1 MRGYHPPSAGDTI
14 KVNGVDVS
22 EVAKA
27 KIVVADDEESVR
39 WTLKKALE
47 RSGYAV
53 YTVSDGKAAVDTAER
68 VSADLVLVDIKMPTL
83 DGLEALSLMRDRH
96 PEAMVIVMTAFGS
109 LQAAVEAM
117 KRGAYDYITKPF
129 DFEELTLLV
138 RRALEVQ
145 SLTRELNRL
154 KAQLKDRQE
163 LDEIVGTS
171 PEMQGVF
178 KLVGQVAD
186 SDATVLIAGE
196 SGTGKELVARAIHR
210 NSPRH
215 DGPFVTVNCAAIPK
229 DLLESEMFGHEKGA
243 FTGALTARRGKFELA
258 DKGTIFLDEIGEM
271 DPALQTKILRI
282 FEERRFERLGGEV
295 PITTNVR
302 IVAATNRDLQALVAR
317 GIFREDLF
325 YRLNVVTI
333 MLPPLRGRREDIPVL
348 ITHFLQL
355 YARDGG
361 KEISPEAIKCLLR
374 YQWPGNVR
382 ELENVIKRACLLSR
396 TRLIL
401 PEHLPESLLAAT
413 RPPGAEDVATP
424 GGLTREVR
432 AELRRVGDDKEGQLY
447 EHVLALVER
456 PLLQAA
462 LERAGGNQLKA
473 AQLLGINRNT
483 LRKRMKELGIS
494 GKRESSGDREAS

>member
-22 EVAKA
+22 EVAKT

-68 VSADLVLVDIKMPTL
+68 VSADLVLMDIKMPTL

-178 KLVGQVAD
+178 KLVGQVTD

-196 SGTGKELVARAIHR
+196 SGTGKELIARAIHK

-361 KEISPEAIKCLLR
+361 KEISSEAIKCLLR
-374 YQWPGNVR
+374 YHWPGNVR

-432 AELRRVGDDKEGQLY
+432 AELRSVGDEKEGQLY

-494 GKRESSGDREAS
+494 GKRESSGVDDPS

>member
-1 MRGYHPPSAGDTI
+1 M
-14 KVNGVDVS
+14 S
-22 EVAKA
+22 EVAKV

-68 VSADLVLVDIKMPTL
+68 VSADLVLMDIKMPTL

-145 SLTRELNRL
+145 SLTRELSRL

-196 SGTGKELVARAIHR
+196 SGTGKELVARAIHK

-229 DLLESEMFGHEKGA
+229 DLLESELFGHEKGA
-243 FTGALTARRGKFELA
+243 FTGALTTRRGKFELA
-258 DKGTIFLDEIGEM
+258 DGGTIFLDEIGEM

-361 KEISPEAIKCLLR
+361 KEISSEAIKCLLR
-374 YQWPGNVR
+374 YHWPGNVR

-401 PEHLPESLLAAT
+401 PEHLPESLQAAT
-413 RPPGAEDVATP
+413 RPAGAEDVATP

-462 LERAGGNQLKA
+462 LERAGGNQLRA

-494 GKRESSGDREAS
+494 GKRESSGVDDPS

>member
-1 MRGYHPPSAGDTI
+1 MAETTR
-14 KVNGVDVS
+14 
-22 EVAKA
+22 A

-39 WTLKKALE
+39 WTLKKALD

-53 YTVSDGKAAVDTAER
+53 YTVADGKAAVDTAER
-68 VSADLVLVDIKMPTL
+68 VGADLVLMDIKMPTL
-83 DGLEALSLMRDRH
+83 DGLEALSLLRERH

-109 LQAAVEAM
+109 LRAAVEAM

-129 DFEELTLLV
+129 DFEELSLLV

-145 SLTRELNRL
+145 DLTRELNRL
-154 KAQLKDRQE
+154 KAKLRDRQE
-163 LDEIVGTS
+163 LDDIVGTS
-171 PEMQGVF
+171 PEMQAVF
-178 KLVGQVAD
+178 KLVGQVSD
-186 SDATVLIAGE
+186 SDATILVEGE
-196 SGTGKELVARAIHR
+196 SGTGKELIARAIHK
-210 NSPRH
+210 NSARR

-229 DLLESEMFGHEKGA
+229 DLLESELFGHEKGA

-258 DKGTIFLDEIGEM
+258 DGGTIFLDEIGEM
-271 DPALQTKILRI
+271 DPALQTKILRV

-302 IVAATNRDLQALVAR
+302 IVAATNRDLRALVSR

-325 YRLNVVTI
+325 YRLNVVPIT
-333 MLPPLRGRREDIPVL
+333 LPPLRERREDVPLLVN
-348 ITHFLQL
+348 HFLRL
-355 YARDGG
+355 YAGDDR
-361 KEISPEAIKCLLR
+361 KELSSDAVKCLLL
-374 YQWPGNVR
+374 YHWPGNVR

-401 PEHLPESLLAAT
+401 AEHLPEALQAT
-413 RPPGAEDVATP
+413 TRASGTDDAVTP
-424 GGLTREVR
+424 GGLGREVR
-432 AELRRVGDDKEGQLY
+432 AELRRMGMEKEGQLY
-447 EHVLALVER
+447 EHVISLVER
-456 PLLQAA
+456 PLLEAA

-494 GKRESSGDREAS
+494 GKRDSSAPDDPS

>member
-1 MRGYHPPSAGDTI
+1 M
-14 KVNGVDVS
+14 S
-22 EVAKA
+22 EVAKV

-68 VSADLVLVDIKMPTL
+68 VSADLVLMDIKMPTL

-186 SDATVLIAGE
+186 SDATVLVEGE
-196 SGTGKELVARAIHR
+196 SGTGKELIARAIHK

-229 DLLESEMFGHEKGA
+229 DLLESELFGHEKGA
-243 FTGALTARRGKFELA
+243 FTGALTTRRGKFELA
-258 DKGTIFLDEIGEM
+258 DGGTIFLDEIGEM

-317 GIFREDLF
+317 GLFREDLF

-355 YARDGG
+355 YARDDG

-374 YQWPGNVR
+374 YHWPGNVR

-401 PEHLPESLLAAT
+401 PEHLPESLQAAT
-413 RPPGAEDVATP
+413 RPAGAEDVATP

-494 GKRESSGDREAS
+494 GKRGSSGVDDPS

>member
-1 MRGYHPPSAGDTI
+1 MSEIA
-14 KVNGVDVS
+14 KV
-22 EVAKA
+22 

-47 RSGYAV
+47 RSGYGV

-68 VSADLVLVDIKMPTL
+68 VNADLVLMDIKMPTL
-83 DGLEALSLMRDRH
+83 DGLEALSLLRDRH

-186 SDATVLIAGE
+186 SDATVLVEGE
-196 SGTGKELVARAIHR
+196 SGTGKELVARAIHK

-215 DGPFVTVNCAAIPK
+215 IGPFVTVNCAAIPR

-243 FTGALTARRGKFELA
+243 FTGALTVRRGKFELA

-302 IVAATNRDLQALVAR
+302 IVVATNRDLQALVAR

-325 YRLNVVTI
+325 YRLNVVPI
-333 MLPPLRGRREDIPVL
+333 MLPTLRERREDIPVL

-355 YARDGG
+355 YARDDG

-374 YQWPGNVR
+374 YHWPGNVR

-401 PEHLPESLLAAT
+401 PEHLPESLQAAT
-413 RPPGAEDVATP
+413 RPAGAEDAASP

-432 AELRRVGDDKEGQLY
+432 AELRRVGDEKEGQLY

-494 GKRESSGDREAS
+494 GRRESSGVDDPS

>member
-1 MRGYHPPSAGDTI
+1 MA
-14 KVNGVDVS
+14 
-22 EVAKA
+22 EAAKA
-27 KIVVADDEESVR
+27 RIVVADDEESVR

-53 YTVSDGKAAVDTAER
+53 HAVADGKAAVDTAER
-68 VSADLVLVDIKMPTL
+68 VSADLVLMDIKMPTL
-83 DGLEALSLMRDRH
+83 DGLEALSLLRDRH

-138 RRALEVQ
+138 HRALEVQ

-186 SDATVLIAGE
+186 SDATVLVQGE
-196 SGTGKELVARAIHR
+196 SGTGKELIARAIHK
-210 NSPRH
+210 NSSRR

-229 DLLESEMFGHEKGA
+229 DLLESELFGHEKGA
-243 FTGALTARRGKFELA
+243 FTGALAARRGKFELA
-258 DKGTIFLDEIGEM
+258 DGGTVFLDEIGEM
-271 DPALQTKILRI
+271 DPALQTKILRV
-282 FEERRFERLGGEV
+282 FEERRFERVGGEV

-302 IVAATNRDLQALVAR
+302 IVAATNRDLRALVSR

-325 YRLNVVTI
+325 YRLNVVTLT
-333 MLPPLRGRREDIPVL
+333 LPPLRERREDIPL
-348 ITHFLQL
+348 LMHHFLRL
-355 YARDGG
+355 YAGDDR
-361 KEISPEAIKCLLR
+361 KEVSPEAVQCLLR
-374 YQWPGNVR
+374 YHWPGNVR

-401 PEHLPESLLAAT
+401 PEHLPEALQAST
-413 RPPGAEDVATP
+413 RTSGAEDAVTP
-424 GGLTREVR
+424 GGLGREVR
-432 AELRRVGDDKEGQLY
+432 AEFRRIGMEKEGHLY
-447 EHVLALVER
+447 EHILSLVER

-462 LERAGGNQLKA
+462 LERAGGNQLRA

-494 GKRESSGDREAS
+494 GKRDPSGGDDPS

>member
-1 MRGYHPPSAGDTI
+1 MSEI
-14 KVNGVDVS
+14 VKVN
-22 EVAKA
+22 
-27 KIVVADDEESVR
+27 IVVADDEESVR

-47 RSGYAV
+47 RSGYGV

-68 VSADLVLVDIKMPTL
+68 VSADLVLMDIKMPTL
-83 DGLEALSLMRDRH
+83 DGLEALSLLRDRH

-129 DFEELTLLV
+129 DFEELTLLI

-145 SLTRELNRL
+145 NLTRELNRL

-186 SDATVLIAGE
+186 SDATVLVEGE
-196 SGTGKELVARAIHR
+196 SGTGKELVARAIHK
-210 NSPRH
+210 NSVRG

-229 DLLESEMFGHEKGA
+229 DLLESELFGHEKGA

-258 DKGTIFLDEIGEM
+258 DGGTIFLDEIGEM
-271 DPALQTKILRI
+271 DPGLQTKILRV

-333 MLPPLRGRREDIPVL
+333 MLPPLRERREDIPL
-348 ITHFLQL
+348 LMNHFLRL
-355 YARDGG
+355 YAGDDR
-361 KEISPEAIKCLLR
+361 KELSPDALKCLLR
-374 YQWPGNVR
+374 YHWPGNVR
-382 ELENVIKRACLLSR
+382 ELENVMKRACLLSR

-401 PEHLPESLLAAT
+401 PEHLPEALQAAT
-413 RPPGAEDVATP
+413 RPPGAEDVAAP

-432 AELRRVGDDKEGQLY
+432 AELRRVGDEKEGQLY

-494 GKRESSGDREAS
+494 GKRGSPGVDDPS

>member
-1 MRGYHPPSAGDTI
+1 M
-14 KVNGVDVS
+14 S
-22 EVAKA
+22 EVAKV

-68 VSADLVLVDIKMPTL
+68 VSADLVLMDIKMPTL

-145 SLTRELNRL
+145 SLTRELSRL
-154 KAQLKDRQE
+154 KAQLKNRQE

-171 PEMQGVF
+171 LEMQGVF

-186 SDATVLIAGE
+186 SDATVLVEGE
-196 SGTGKELVARAIHR
+196 SGTGKELIARAIHK

-229 DLLESEMFGHEKGA
+229 DLLESELFGHEKGA
-243 FTGALTARRGKFELA
+243 FTGALTTRRGKFELA
-258 DKGTIFLDEIGEM
+258 DGGTIFLDEIGEM

-317 GIFREDLF
+317 GLFREDLF

-355 YARDGG
+355 YARGDG

-374 YQWPGNVR
+374 YHWPGNVR
-382 ELENVIKRACLLSR
+382 ELENAIKRACLLSR

-401 PEHLPESLLAAT
+401 PEHLPESLQAAT
-413 RPPGAEDVATP
+413 RPAGAEDVATP

-494 GKRESSGDREAS
+494 GKRGSSGVDDPS

>member
-1 MRGYHPPSAGDTI
+1 M
-14 KVNGVDVS
+14 S

-68 VSADLVLVDIKMPTL
+68 VSADLVLMDIKMPTL

-109 LQAAVEAM
+109 LKAAVEAM

-178 KLVGQVAD
+178 KLVGQVTD

-196 SGTGKELVARAIHR
+196 SGTGKELVARAIHK

-361 KEISPEAIKCLLR
+361 KEISSEAIKCLLR
-374 YQWPGNVR
+374 YHWPGNVR

-413 RPPGAEDVATP
+413 RPAGAEDVATP

-432 AELRRVGDDKEGQLY
+432 AELRRVGDEKEGQLY

-494 GKRESSGDREAS
+494 GKRESSGVDDPS

>member
-1 MRGYHPPSAGDTI
+1 
-14 KVNGVDVS
+14 
-22 EVAKA
+22 
-27 KIVVADDEESVR
+27 
-39 WTLKKALE
+39 
-47 RSGYAV
+47 
-53 YTVSDGKAAVDTAER
+53 VDTAER
-68 VSADLVLVDIKMPTL
+68 VSADLVLMDIKMPTL

-186 SDATVLIAGE
+186 SDATVLVEGE
-196 SGTGKELVARAIHR
+196 SGTGKELIARAIHK

-229 DLLESEMFGHEKGA
+229 DLLESELFGHEKGA
-243 FTGALTARRGKFELA
+243 FTGALTTRRGKFELA
-258 DKGTIFLDEIGEM
+258 DGGTIFLDEIGEM

-317 GIFREDLF
+317 GLFREDLF

-355 YARDGG
+355 YARDDG

-374 YQWPGNVR
+374 YHWPGNVR

-401 PEHLPESLLAAT
+401 PEHLPESLQAAT
-413 RPPGAEDVATP
+413 RSAGAEDVATP

-494 GKRESSGDREAS
+494 GKRGSSGVDDPS

>member
-1 MRGYHPPSAGDTI
+1 
-14 KVNGVDVS
+14 VS
-22 EVAKA
+22 EVAKV

-68 VSADLVLVDIKMPTL
+68 VSADLVLMDIKMPTL

-145 SLTRELNRL
+145 SLTRELSRL
-154 KAQLKDRQE
+154 KAQLKNRQE

-186 SDATVLIAGE
+186 SDATVLVEGE
-196 SGTGKELVARAIHR
+196 SGTGKELIARAIHK

-229 DLLESEMFGHEKGA
+229 DLLESELFGHEKGA
-243 FTGALTARRGKFELA
+243 FTGALTTRRGKFELA
-258 DKGTIFLDEIGEM
+258 DGGTIFLDEIGEM

-317 GIFREDLF
+317 GLFREDLF

-355 YARDGG
+355 YARDDG

-374 YQWPGNVR
+374 YHWPGNVR

-401 PEHLPESLLAAT
+401 PEHLPESLQAAT
-413 RPPGAEDVATP
+413 RPAGAEDVATP

-494 GKRESSGDREAS
+494 GKRGSSGVDDPS

>member
-1 MRGYHPPSAGDTI
+1 
-14 KVNGVDVS
+14 VS
-22 EVAKA
+22 EIAKV

-47 RSGYAV
+47 RSGYGV

-68 VSADLVLVDIKMPTL
+68 VSADLVLMDIKMPTL
-83 DGLEALSLMRDRH
+83 DGLEALSLLRDRH

-196 SGTGKELVARAIHR
+196 SGTGKELVARAIHK

-215 DGPFVTVNCAAIPK
+215 IGPFVTVNCAAIPR

-243 FTGALTARRGKFELA
+243 FTGALTVRRGKFELA

-325 YRLNVVTI
+325 YRLNVVPI
-333 MLPPLRGRREDIPVL
+333 MLPPLRERREDIPVL

-355 YARDGG
+355 YARDDG
-361 KEISPEAIKCLLR
+361 KEISAETIKCLLR
-374 YQWPGNVR
+374 YHWPGNVR

-401 PEHLPESLLAAT
+401 PEHLPESLQAAT
-413 RPPGAEDVATP
+413 RPAGAEDKRGTALRTCPCACGATP
-424 GGLTREVR
+424 AAGRLGAGRRESVEGR
-432 AELRRVGDDKEGQLY
+432 TAVGDQP
-447 EHVLALVER
+447 EHPAK
-456 PLLQAA
+456 AD
-462 LERAGGNQLKA
+462 ERARDLRETGI
-473 AQLLGINRNT
+473 LGR
-483 LRKRMKELGIS
+483 
-494 GKRESSGDREAS
+494 

>member
-1 MRGYHPPSAGDTI
+1 M
-14 KVNGVDVS
+14 S
-22 EVAKA
+22 EVAKV

-68 VSADLVLVDIKMPTL
+68 VSADLVLMDIKMPTL

-145 SLTRELNRL
+145 SLTRELSRL

-186 SDATVLIAGE
+186 SDATVLVEGE
-196 SGTGKELVARAIHR
+196 SGTGKELIARAIHK

-229 DLLESEMFGHEKGA
+229 DLLESELFGHEKGA
-243 FTGALTARRGKFELA
+243 FTGALTTRRGKFELA
-258 DKGTIFLDEIGEM
+258 DGGTIFLDEIGEM

-317 GIFREDLF
+317 GLFREDLF

-355 YARDGG
+355 YARDDG
-361 KEISPEAIKCLLR
+361 KDISPEAIKCLLR
-374 YQWPGNVR
+374 YHWPGNVR

-401 PEHLPESLLAAT
+401 PEHLPESLQAAT
-413 RPPGAEDVATP
+413 RPAGAEDVATP

-494 GKRESSGDREAS
+494 GKRGSSGVDDPS

>member
-22 EVAKA
+22 EVAKT

-68 VSADLVLVDIKMPTL
+68 VSADLVLMDIKMPTL

-145 SLTRELNRL
+145 SLTRELKLL

-178 KLVGQVAD
+178 KLVGQVTD

-196 SGTGKELVARAIHR
+196 SGTGKELVARAIHK

-243 FTGALTARRGKFELA
+243 FTGALTTRRGKFELA

-355 YARDGG
+355 YARDDG
-361 KEISPEAIKCLLR
+361 KEISSEAIKCLLR
-374 YQWPGNVR
+374 YHWPGNVR

-413 RPPGAEDVATP
+413 RPAGAEDVATP

-432 AELRRVGDDKEGQLY
+432 AELRRVGDEKEGQLY

-494 GKRESSGDREAS
+494 GKRESSGVDDPS